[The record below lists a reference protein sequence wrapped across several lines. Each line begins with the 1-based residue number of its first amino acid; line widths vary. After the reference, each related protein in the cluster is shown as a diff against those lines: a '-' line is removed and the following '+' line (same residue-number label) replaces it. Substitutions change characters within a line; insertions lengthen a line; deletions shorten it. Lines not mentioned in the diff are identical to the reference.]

1 MFVLL
6 LLLAGLSFGLSIE
19 EAMRTA
25 LERSPVLKAMEERL
39 RIFEGMERSALA
51 FPNPD
56 IGFESGFLTTDKRGK
71 PSGRAVYLLEYSQP
85 IPLWGVREKSRKV
98 VAEEKE
104 SFRKAF
110 EARRRE
116 ILAEVYR
123 SFFTAL
129 MRKEIVEVWRESVR
143 TAEEVEAFVKK
154 AYELG
159 EVTELELF
167 RARRESGMARVQ
179 LKIAESLYEASL
191 KELSGLLNTE
201 VDAVE
206 GKLGDVP
213 PLRETDLE
221 EAPTV
226 LALKKRIEA
235 VGRLIDLE
243 KALAKPTLSAG
254 FVIEDSEEGYY
265 GLRLSLST
273 TFPVFYR
280 RQGEILQGIARRE
293 ALSRELEA
301 ELLRLRTKLSSIKVR
316 METLKKEIERLDG
329 EIIPRAKEELDLAI
343 RSYRLRVITLLELSD
358 VRRRYYEL
366 LVSRAELLGNLHG
379 IYAEFIEIGGWR

>member
-6 LLLAGLSFGLSIE
+6 LLLAGLSFGLSLE

-25 LERSPVLKAMEERL
+25 LEKSPVLKAMEERL
-39 RIFEGMERSALA
+39 RIFEGMERSASA
-51 FPNPD
+51 FPNPH
-56 IGFESGFLTTDKRGK
+56 IGFESGFLATDKKGGA
-71 PSGRAVYLLEYSQP
+71 SGRAVYLR
-85 IPLWGVREKSRKV
+85 IREKSRKV
-98 VAEEKE
+98 VEEERE
-104 SFRKAF
+104 SFQKAF
-110 EARRRE
+110 EARKRE

-123 SFFTAL
+123 SFYTAL
-129 MRKEIVEVWRESVR
+129 VRKEVVEVWRESVR

-159 EVTELELF
+159 EVTEL
-167 RARRESGMARVQ
+167 
-179 LKIAESLYEASL
+179 
-191 KELSGLLNTE
+191 
-201 VDAVE
+201 
-206 GKLGDVP
+206 
-213 PLRETDLE
+213 
-221 EAPTV
+221 
-226 LALKKRIEA
+226 
-235 VGRLIDLE
+235 
-243 KALAKPTLSAG
+243 KPTLSAG

-265 GLRLSLST
+265 GLRFSLST

-293 ALSRELEA
+293 ALRRELEA

-316 METLKKEIERLDG
+316 METLRKEIERLER
-329 EIIPRAKEELDLAI
+329 EIIPRAKEELDLAL

-366 LVSRAELLGNLHG
+366 LVSRAELLGNLHR